1 MRFKQF
7 YLTENY
13 SKEPTEKIL
22 SKIKENGGKL
32 YTVGGAIRD
41 EIMGLKP
48 KDIDFLVTGIPLS
61 DLSDILSKLGKV
73 NEVGKSFGIVK
84 AVIDGEEYDFAI
96 PRTEKSTGPG
106 HKDQVTKSDP
116 HIPVEEELGRRDFSM
131 NSIAKDVET
140 GKYIDPYHGI
150 SDIKHKIIRA
160 VGDPDKRFEEDPLRI
175 LRAIQFAVRFNFDIE
190 EKTKKSILN
199 NIDSLEHLPAERFL
213 EEFKKAIE
221 KAKDSNNMKFLNLL
235 SETGIGNLL
244 FGEEFDPIE
253 IHSNNFI
260 VNMIAMFINGG
271 NYKKLKLPNE
281 EAAIVELSKKLNSD
295 AKDPW
300 NVVKD
305 KKEYVKV
312 VQEFMKLTKNK
323 NLKLVEKILEKPM
336 TLKELDVT
344 GEDLIEAGVKNIEI
358 GKVVKNILEQ
368 IWNDKLKNK
377 KDDILKFVG

>member
-1 MRFKQF
+1 MRFRQF

-13 SKEPTEKIL
+13 SKETTEKIL

-41 EIMGLKP
+41 EIMGIKP

-61 DLSDILSKLGKV
+61 DLSDILSDLGKV

-106 HKDQVTKSDP
+106 HKDQVTKSD
-116 HIPVEEELGRRDFSM
+116 HTLSVEVDQSRRDYTI
-131 NSIAKDVET
+131 NAIAKDVET

-150 SDIKHKIIRA
+150 SDIKKKIIRA

-190 EKTKKSILN
+190 EKTKKSIFK

-235 SETGIGNLL
+235 LETGIGNLL

-253 IHSNNFI
+253 IHSKNFI

-295 AKDPW
+295 VKDPW

-312 VQEFMKLTKNK
+312 IQEFMKLAKNK
-323 NLKLVEKILEKPM
+323 NLKMVEKIIEKPM
-336 TLKELDVT
+336 TLKELEVT

>member
-13 SKEPTEKIL
+13 SKETTEKIL
-22 SKIKENGGKL
+22 AKIKDNGGKL

-41 EIMGLKP
+41 EIMGIKP

-61 DLSDILSKLGKV
+61 DLSDILSDLGKV
-73 NEVGKSFGIVK
+73 KEVGKSFGIVT
-84 AVIDGEEYDFAI
+84 AVIDGQDYDFAI

-106 HKDQVTKSDP
+106 HKDQVTKSD
-116 HIPVEEELGRRDFSM
+116 HNLSVDSDLSRRDYSF
-131 NSIAKDVET
+131 NAIAKDVET

-150 SDIKHKIIRA
+150 SDIKKKIIRA

-253 IHSNNFI
+253 INSKNFI
-260 VNMIAMFINGG
+260 VNMVAMFINGG

-295 AKDPW
+295 VKDPW

-312 VQEFMKLTKNK
+312 IQEFMKLTKNK
-323 NLKLVEKILEKPM
+323 NLKTVEKILEKPM